1 MVMEML
7 FDTNIIIA
15 FLKNE
20 VPIVDFFR
28 KQECI
33 NVSSISVGEMYYG
46 ALNSKNPQKNYNLYK
61 DFFEYCNI
69 LKIDEITA
77 NYYAKIRLHLKN
89 IGNPIPENDIWI
101 AATVFEHSLTI
112 VTRDKH
118 LLGLELINT
127 IKI

>member
-46 ALNSKNPQKNYNLYK
+46 ALNSKNPKKNYNLYK
-61 DFFEYCNI
+61 DFFEHCNI

-77 NYYAKIRLHLKN
+77 KYYAKIRLHLKN

-101 AATVFEHSLTI
+101 AASVFEHSLI
-112 VTRDKH
+112 IATRDKH
-118 LLGLELINT
+118 LLGLDLINT
-127 IKI
+127 VKI